1 MKRTKNIILPP
12 LLNKSA
18 PNTEAGFHVLVDNN
32 RGVPVDNRSVC
43 SLEGVDCVHPTA
55 SLAKGQR
62 EITRESG
69 KVP

>member
-1 MKRTKNIILPP
+1 MKCKITNNKTTTNNNDSTLNMKRLH
-12 LLNKSA
+12 L
-18 PNTEAGFHVLVDNN
+18 
-32 RGVPVDNRSVC
+32 VC

-62 EITRESG
+62 EITRVSG